1 MSPAGD
7 LVTPAADEVE
17 PFRIEVPDAAVT
29 DLDERLDRTRWPE
42 PETSRGGPDPWAQGV
57 PTAWLR
63 EVVDHWRHRYD
74 WREREARL
82 NAIPQ
87 FRTTIDGLGLHFL
100 HVVSPEP
107 HALPLLLTHGWPGSI
122 VEFLQVIGPLTDPAA
137 HGGDPRDAFTV
148 VAPSLPGY
156 GFSDKPTTPGWN
168 IERIAR
174 AEAALMARLG
184 YDRYAAQGGDWGSMV
199 TAAIGTTDADHLAG
213 IHLTMPVVRPG
224 GSTDELTVAEQQAL
238 ADYAHHRKVGVG
250 YSKEQSTRPQTIGY
264 SLVDSPV
271 GQAAWILEK
280 FQMWTDGGD
289 VPDDVIDRDT
299 LLDNVM
305 LYWLP
310 ATGASSARLYW
321 ESFVR
326 PSLDQVP
333 VPTGVS
339 VFPKEI
345 FRFPRRWVEQRFTD
359 LRYWNEL
366 DRGGHFAALEQ
377 PDLFVE
383 ELRRFFRLV
392 R

>member
-1 MSPAGD
+1 
-7 LVTPAADEVE
+7 
-17 PFRIEVPDAAVT
+17 
-29 DLDERLDRTRWPE
+29 
-42 PETSRGGPDPWAQGV
+42 
-57 PTAWLR
+57 
-63 EVVDHWRHRYD
+63 
-74 WREREARL
+74 
-82 NAIPQ
+82 
-87 FRTTIDGLGLHFL
+87 
-100 HVVSPEP
+100 
-107 HALPLLLTHGWPGSI
+107 
-122 VEFLQVIGPLTDPAA
+122 
-137 HGGDPRDAFTV
+137 
-148 VAPSLPGY
+148 
-156 GFSDKPTTPGWN
+156 
-168 IERIAR
+168 
-174 AEAALMARLG
+174 
-184 YDRYAAQGGDWGSMV
+184 
-199 TAAIGTTDADHLAG
+199 
-213 IHLTMPVVRPG
+213 VRPG
-224 GSTDELTVAEQQAL
+224 GSTDDLTADEQQAL

-280 FQMWTDGGD
+280 FQMWTDGGA

-326 PSLDQVP
+326 PSLDLVP

-345 FRFPRRWVEQRFTD
+345 FRFPRRWVERRFTD

-377 PDLFVE
+377 PELFVE
-383 ELRRFFRLV
+383 ELRTFFRLV